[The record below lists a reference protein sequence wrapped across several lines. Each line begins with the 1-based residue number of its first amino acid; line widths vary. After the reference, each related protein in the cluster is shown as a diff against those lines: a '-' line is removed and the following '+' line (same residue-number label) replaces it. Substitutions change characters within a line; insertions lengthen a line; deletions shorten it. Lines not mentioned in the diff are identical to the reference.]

1 MPIEPSGKIHEAP
14 VIRREE
20 SVAFQQKKKQ
30 SPPKKEPPKEPEK
43 SGKIDI
49 KI

>member
-1 MPIEPSGKIHEAP
+1 MPIEPPGKIGETI
-14 VIRREE
+14 VRREE
-20 SVAFQQKKKQ
+20 NATLKRKKKQ
-30 SPPKKEPPKEPEK
+30 AKKEEPKQESEK

>member
-1 MPIEPSGKIHEAP
+1 MPIEPPGKISETKI
-14 VIRREE
+14 VGREE
-20 SVAFQQKKKQ
+20 NATLKQKKKQ
-30 SPPKKEPPKEPEK
+30 AKKEEPKQEPGK

>member
-1 MPIEPSGKIHEAP
+1 MPIEPPGKISETKI
-14 VIRREE
+14 VRREE
-20 SVAFQQKKKQ
+20 NADLKQKKKQ
-30 SPPKKEPPKEPEK
+30 AKKEEPKQEHDK

>member
-1 MPIEPSGKIHEAP
+1 MPIEPPGRISETKI
-14 VIRREE
+14 VQREE
-20 SVAFQQKKKQ
+20 NATFKQKKKQ
-30 SPPKKEPPKEPEK
+30 AKKEDPKQEPAK

>member
-1 MPIEPSGKIHEAP
+1 MPIEPPGKIGEP
-14 VIRREE
+14 NLIRREE
-20 SVAFQQKKKQ
+20 NATFKQKKKQ
-30 SPPKKEPPKEPEK
+30 AKKEEPKQESET

>member
-1 MPIEPSGKIHEAP
+1 MPIEPPGKIGETTI
-14 VIRREE
+14 VRREE
-20 SVAFQQKKKQ
+20 NATLKQKKKQ
-30 SPPKKEPPKEPEK
+30 AKKEQPKQEPEK

>member
-1 MPIEPSGKIHEAP
+1 MPIEPPGKISEP
-14 VIRREE
+14 NLIWREE
-20 SVAFQQKKKQ
+20 NATLKQKKKQ
-30 SPPKKEPPKEPEK
+30 VKKEEPKQESEN

>member
-1 MPIEPSGKIHEAP
+1 MPIEPPGKIGETKI
-14 VIRREE
+14 VRREE
-20 SVAFQQKKKQ
+20 NATLKQKKKQ
-30 SPPKKEPPKEPEK
+30 VKKDEPERESGK